1 MTHGKN
7 ICKQLKEVR
16 KRIAEENDIPLEIEE
31 CTYKGECRGT
41 CPRCEAEVRYLE
53 NALADRLRLGKVATV
68 AGLALGLAT
77 TAQAQAP
84 QTDAV
89 PLQDTSKTHKAECM
103 GTLKGMVFDIK
114 TNEPLPLCNVVL
126 MQDGR
131 QILVGTTDLDG
142 RYTLKP
148 IPFGDYTLYIKIP
161 ERKQPFEQGI
171 TVNKTGFTM
180 MDVGMDL
187 DSAFIIDGEKR
198 PVIDIGMPTTVDIGM
213 PTTVEEIIEQM
224 TPGGKV
230 NIPRDVPGEIQV
242 KLPGTPANQ
251 PTSKEQP
258 IFYED
263 KEQQSV
269 RVKVLSIAAFA
280 MGLAASTVQ
289 AAETYPAVLP
299 EVMPIVKE
307 AVHVVDS
314 VTIKGTVVD
323 SKTDEP
329 LPFVNVIITDSN
341 GTVTG
346 TATDFDGNFAVKV
359 AKGSYTI
366 TFSSLGYAKYVML
379 EDKYQKNCTLPPI
392 KLVGTATMLGEIP
405 VFDPNLHPVLE
416 IDPYGSSQY
425 LEREG
430 VKVIVR

>member
-1 MTHGKN
+1 MFTSTHPQCQNDNTMTHGKN
-7 ICKQLKEVR
+7 ICNQLKEVR

-68 AGLALGLAT
+68 AGLALGLAA

-89 PLQDTSKTHKAECM
+89 PLQDTNKAHKAECL

-126 MQDGR
+126 MQDGK

-148 IPFGDYTLYIKIP
+148 IPFGDYTLHIKVP

-171 TVNKTGFTM
+171 TVNKTGFTV

-198 PVIDIGMPTTVDIGM
+198 PVIDIGKPTTTM
-213 PTTVEEIIEQM
+213 EEIIEQM

-230 NIPRDVPGEIQV
+230 NVPRDVPGEIQV
-242 KLPGTPANQ
+242 KLPGTPASQ
-251 PTSKEQP
+251 PTPKEQP
-258 IFYED
+258 AFYED
-263 KEQQSV
+263 KEQQGV
-269 RVKVLSIAAFA
+269 RVKVLSIAALA
-280 MGLAASTVQ
+280 LGMAASTVQ
-289 AAETYPAVLP
+289 ASETYPAVLP
-299 EVMPIVKE
+299 EVPPIVKE
-307 AVHVVDS
+307 AVYVADS
-314 VTIKGTVVD
+314 VTIKGMVVD

-329 LPFVNVIITDSN
+329 LPDMEAYMAPAS
-341 GTVTG
+341 
-346 TATDFDGNFAVKV
+346 
-359 AKGSYTI
+359 
-366 TFSSLGYAKYVML
+366 
-379 EDKYQKNCTLPPI
+379 
-392 KLVGTATMLGEIP
+392 
-405 VFDPNLHPVLE
+405 
-416 IDPYGSSQY
+416 
-425 LEREG
+425 
-430 VKVIVR
+430 